1 MLLNFPSKLIDADC
15 SSQAVAAGHSFN
27 FFFQRVVRALL
38 HAVRALLHAD
48 VRALLHADNPLEK
61 KVEFLAALWVSAVN
75 IGRRL
80 KENLLLGF
88 WLKRFGATLDFA
100 FWISFDL

>member
-1 MLLNFPSKLIDADC
+1 MLIAPAKLWQQVAVSTFFSRGC
-15 SSQAVAAGHSFN
+15 SRATTRGHS
-27 FFFQRVVRALL
+27 RATTCGQ
-38 HAVRALLHAD
+38 
-48 VRALLHADNPLEK
+48 PSGK
-61 KVEFLAALWVSAVN
+61 KVEFLAALWASAVKV
-75 IGRRL
+75 GRRL

>member
-1 MLLNFPSKLIDADC
+1 MLIVCKFLVSYITTYY
-15 SSQAVAAGHSFN
+15 
-27 FFFQRVVRALL
+27 
-38 HAVRALLHAD
+38 
-48 VRALLHADNPLEK
+48 NPLEK
-61 KVEFLAALWVSAVN
+61 KVELLAALWVSAVN